1 MNCRESSKLLS
12 EALDRELTPGEL
24 SEVEEHLAIC
34 PACTRCRKQF
44 EALRRGVRR
53 VLVGEA

>member
-12 EALDRELTPGEL
+12 EALDRDLTPEEL
-24 SEVEEHLAIC
+24 GDVEDHLAMC